1 MLHDLIGATGT
12 VGANQHLAAPLPA
25 AVGND
30 NCRNASAMTVM
41 WSEAVLLPVLPEATP
56 TPGVSGTRLA
66 VDDEVAERVAT
77 QSPFVRRCR
86 LPFLKARSPAWRRG
100 R

>member
-41 WSEAVLLPVLPEATP
+41 
-56 TPGVSGTRLA
+56 
-66 VDDEVAERVAT
+66 
-77 QSPFVRRCR
+77 
-86 LPFLKARSPAWRRG
+86 
-100 R
+100 

>member
-30 NCRNASAMTVM
+30 NWLFTIQ
-41 WSEAVLLPVLPEATP
+41 
-56 TPGVSGTRLA
+56 GVVG
-66 VDDEVAERVAT
+66 V
-77 QSPFVRRCR
+77 
-86 LPFLKARSPAWRRG
+86 
-100 R
+100 